1 MSSFFDECVPDPE
14 NTLGGIKNDTDP
26 PAPSVIM
33 HMVKSLMPGQD
44 LTRVTIPPFFL
55 EPRSL
60 LERMADLMMHPDLL
74 LGVAKLQDPLGR
86 MAAILRW
93 YLSGWHYKTTGVKK
107 PYNPIVGETFAC
119 FWKHSDGSKSQYFAE
134 QVGHR
139 PPISAIHLENRP
151 NDFVLSS
158 FVWTKSQFQAPQTTK
173 SILDGGCLVTLT
185 NISEDYF
192 LTLPTFFAHN
202 LLLGKLRMEIGDSTA
217 IICVKTGLRCD
228 INFHQRTM
236 FSDEKL
242 TMVDATI
249 SKIGADGRSKGE
261 TLCSFSGHWDSVI
274 QQTFGA
280 SVTPLMSG
288 CAVGVEG
295 LDVSSKGAP
304 FIDVTKLHIAPKY
317 TLPINKMGPWESRRL
332 WQFCTQELLKRPIV
346 DWGLVDRE
354 KGQLEEEQRLLPCH
368 QKESSSDYVPWTT
381 KKFHPSKIVD
391 LTTGKERDF
400 YIFDDKITTPYIP
413 SPEEDARCFIKLSR
427 DLPDQ
432 RGGIGNA
439 GAVDTA
445 VALMK
450 TISLSERRVKD
461 RDSLRET
468 SPRSSS

>member
-1 MSSFFDECVPDPE
+1 
-14 NTLGGIKNDTDP
+14 
-26 PAPSVIM
+26 
-33 HMVKSLMPGQD
+33 
-44 LTRVTIPPFFL
+44 
-55 EPRSL
+55 
-60 LERMADLMMHPDLL
+60 
-74 LGVAKLQDPLGR
+74 
-86 MAAILRW
+86 
-93 YLSGWHYKTTGVKK
+93 
-107 PYNPIVGETFAC
+107 
-119 FWKHSDGSKSQYFAE
+119 
-134 QVGHR
+134 
-139 PPISAIHLENRP
+139 
-151 NDFVLSS
+151 
-158 FVWTKSQFQAPQTTK
+158 
-173 SILDGGCLVTLT
+173 
-185 NISEDYF
+185 
-192 LTLPTFFAHN
+192 
-202 LLLGKLRMEIGDSTA
+202 
-217 IICVKTGLRCD
+217 
-228 INFHQRTM
+228 M

-413 SPEEDARCFIKLSR
+413 TPEEDARCFIKLSR

-450 TISLSERRVKD
+450 TISLSERRIKD

-468 SPRSSS
+468 TPRSSS

>member
-1 MSSFFDECVPDPE
+1 MSFFDDCVPDPE

-119 FWKHSDGSKSQYFAE
+119 FWKHPDGSKSQYFAE

-151 NDFVLSS
+151 NNFVLSS

-185 NISEDYF
+185 NIAEDYF

-228 INFHQRTM
+228 IHFHQRTM

-280 SVTPLMSG
+280 SVTPLMAG
-288 CAVGVEG
+288 CAKGVEG

-304 FIDVTKLHIAPKY
+304 FIDVTRLQIAPKY

-400 YIFDDKITTPYIP
+400 YIFDDKVTTPYIS
-413 SPEEDARCFIKLSR
+413 SPEEDARCFVKLSR

-450 TISLSERRVKD
+450 TISLSERRIKD
-461 RDSLRET
+461 RDSLRES